1 VSPELIAPKRLST
14 SLPRVLIPELSAL
27 VALLLLVLASVEP
40 VLGVA

>member
-1 VSPELIAPKRLST
+1 MAPKRLST

-27 VALLLLVLASVEP
+27 VDAVVALLLVLASAVP